1 MSATGLPG
9 QEKGPCADI
18 DILVSSSQAAAVLLK
33 VVPGILV
40 EVWHLVGE
48 SRLRSTPG
56 LSIRDAPSPKVEG
69 QRLKE
74 GVTP

>member
-18 DILVSSSQAAAVLLK
+18 DILISSSQASAVLLK

-40 EVWHLVGE
+40 QVWHLVGGLK
-48 SRLRSTPG
+48 LRKQPWT
-56 LSIRDAPSPKVEG
+56 LQG
-69 QRLKE
+69 QRLK
-74 GVTP
+74 